1 MKNRVVNIILKYG
14 LDITFVLVLLI
25 ISGVLFRPLVGNYF
39 FIIFLILLIVSIMP
53 IASYFHDII
62 DSIVSPIIYEELFIQ
77 TVDSILNIESFDEML
92 KSTFDRIL
100 DLIHVKSG
108 LLIFY
113 FHDKNEFNIFYRRDK
128 KRKVIRKARIENNNI
143 LFRVINGPDDII
155 IKNKLNKSIHFEK
168 TIISEMEKLN
178 GEVVI
183 PIYYHDMFLGL
194 IVIGDRKRR
203 FSNREMRLLKVF
215 ASRIAILSVNSFF
228 FNELLKKK
236 EVEKEYEIASKIQKR
251 FLPDADARIGRIAVK
266 VFHETASL
274 MTREFYDIFINDLIE
289 DDVRISAY
297 RLLGNIT
304 GTSIYMPGIQALL
317 QSFSRLGL
325 PPSRGVMK
333 LQKIIREGDI
343 IQEDISIFHSSIKQ
357 NGEFTFCNNNYQSP
371 LIYRRS
377 SKLLKQ
383 IENGKRGATNRLKIQ
398 HGDVLVI
405 ACKSFFNI
413 IRSDVKRFSEIA
425 AHNASSLNRMSSA
438 LVKNLSARAAEDD
451 EDKLLILLSVEEV
464 S

>member
-1 MKNRVVNIILKYG
+1 MKNRVINIILKYG
-14 LDITFVLVLLI
+14 LDIVFVLILLI
-25 ISGVLFRPLVGNYF
+25 ISRVLFDPLIGNYF
-39 FIIFLILLIVSIMP
+39 FIVFLILLIVSVMP
-53 IASYFHDII
+53 ITSYFHDMI

-77 TVDSILNIESFDEML
+77 TVDSILNIESFDEVL

-100 DLIHVKSG
+100 GLIHVKSG

-113 FHDKNEFNIFYRRDK
+113 FHDKDEFNIFYRRDK
-128 KRKVIRKARIENNNI
+128 RKKVIRKARIENSNI
-143 LFRVINGPDDII
+143 LFKIINGPDDVI

-168 TIISEMEKLN
+168 TIIEEMEKLN

-251 FLPDADARIGRIAVK
+251 FLPDADARIGRIAIK

-274 MTREFYDIFINDLIE
+274 MTREFYDIFVNDLIE

-343 IQEDISIFHSSIKQ
+343 IQEDISIFHSSIRQ
-357 NGEFTFCNNNYQSP
+357 NGEFTFCNSNYQSP

-377 SKLLKQ
+377 SKLLRR
-383 IENGKRGATNRLKIQ
+383 IEGEKKGATNRLKIQ

-413 IRSDVKRFSEIA
+413 INSDIKKFSEITV
-425 AHNASSLNRMSSA
+425 HNASSLSRMSTA
-438 LVKNLSARAAEDD
+438 LVKNLTARTAEDD
-451 EDKLLILLSVEEV
+451 EDKLLVLLSVEEV

>member
-1 MKNRVVNIILKYG
+1 MKNRVINIILKYG
-14 LDITFVLVLLI
+14 LDIVFILTLLI
-25 ISGVLFRPLVGNYF
+25 ISRVLFNPLVGNYF
-39 FIIFLILLIVSIMP
+39 FIIFLVLLIVSIMP
-53 IASYFHDII
+53 ITSYFHDII

-77 TVDSILNIESFDEML
+77 TVDSILNIESFDEVL

-128 KRKVIRKARIENNNI
+128 KRRVIRKARIENSNI
-143 LFRVINGPDDII
+143 LFRIINGPDDII
-155 IKNKLNKSIHFEK
+155 IKNKLNKSINFEK

-357 NGEFTFCNNNYQSP
+357 NGEFTFCNSNYQSP

-377 SKLLKQ
+377 SKLLRQ

-398 HGDVLVI
+398 HGDILVI

-413 IRSDVKRFSEIA
+413 IRSDIKRFSEIS
-425 AHNASSLNRMSSA
+425 AHNASSLSRMSSA
-438 LVKNLSARAAEDD
+438 LVKNLSARTAGDD

>member
-1 MKNRVVNIILKYG
+1 MKNRVINIILKYG
-14 LDITFVLVLLI
+14 LDIVFILTLLI
-25 ISGVLFRPLVGNYF
+25 ISRVLFNPLVGNYF
-39 FIIFLILLIVSIMP
+39 FIIFLVLLIVSIMP
-53 IASYFHDII
+53 ITSYFHDII

-77 TVDSILNIESFDEML
+77 TVDSILNIESFDEVL

-128 KRKVIRKARIENNNI
+128 KRRVIRKARIENSNI
-143 LFRVINGPDDII
+143 LFRIINGPDDII
-155 IKNKLNKSIHFEK
+155 IKNKLNKSINFEK

-357 NGEFTFCNNNYQSP
+357 NGEFTFCNSNYQSP

-377 SKLLKQ
+377 SKLLRQ

-413 IRSDVKRFSEIA
+413 IRSDIKRFSEIS
-425 AHNASSLNRMSSA
+425 AHNASSLSRMSSA
-438 LVKNLSARAAEDD
+438 LVKNLSARTAGDD

>member
-1 MKNRVVNIILKYG
+1 MKNRIINIILKYG
-14 LDITFVLVLLI
+14 LDILFVLILLLISIVLLE
-25 ISGVLFRPLVGNYF
+25 PLVGNYF
-39 FIIFLILLIVSIMP
+39 FIIFFVLLIVSFMP
-53 IASYFHDII
+53 ITSYFHDII

-100 DLIHVKSG
+100 ELIKVKSG

-113 FHDKNEFNIFYRRDK
+113 FHDKDEFNIFYQRDK
-128 KRKVIRKARIENNNI
+128 KSRIIRKAKIENSNI
-143 LFRVINGPDDII
+143 LFRIINGPDDVI

-168 TIISEMEKLN
+168 TIIREMERLN

-194 IVIGDRKRR
+194 IVIGDRMRR
-203 FSNREMRLLKVF
+203 FSNREMRLLKIF

-236 EVEKEYEIASKIQKR
+236 EVEKEYEIASKIQRK
-251 FLPDADARIGRIAVK
+251 FLPDADAKIGRITVK

-274 MTREFYDIFINDLIE
+274 MTREFYDIFVNDLIE
-289 DDVRISAY
+289 DDVRVSAY
-297 RLLGNIT
+297 RMLGNIT

-333 LQKIIREGDI
+333 LQKIMREGDI
-343 IQEDISIFHSSIKQ
+343 IDGDISLFHSSMKQ
-357 NGEFTFCNNNYQSP
+357 NGEFNFCNNNYQSP
-371 LIYRRS
+371 LVYRKS
-377 SKLLKQ
+377 SKLIRL
-383 IENGKRGATNRLKIQ
+383 IESRRRGATTRLKVQ
-398 HGDVLVI
+398 PGDVLII
-405 ACKSFFNI
+405 ACRSFFNLI
-413 IRSDVKRFSEIA
+413 NGDIKRFSEIIIN
-425 AHNASSLNRMSSA
+425 NASSLSRMSSA
-438 LVKNLSARAAEDD
+438 LVKALTGKTKEDD